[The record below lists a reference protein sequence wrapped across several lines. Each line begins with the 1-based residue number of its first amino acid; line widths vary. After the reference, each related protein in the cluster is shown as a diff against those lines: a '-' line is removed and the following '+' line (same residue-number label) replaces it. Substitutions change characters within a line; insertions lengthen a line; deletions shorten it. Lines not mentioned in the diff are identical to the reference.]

1 MKEEILK
8 NLDQPSLL
16 ERLYRNNK
24 TDFRKEFNLI
34 YRDIQHHTAAQIWN
48 ERLNFVNDEISW
60 GTKYELI
67 FVIVASV
74 IAGIIA
80 KLPEIASIQADYY
93 YPRNIGFIVFPLLT
107 AYFAWKQKLRTRN
120 LFLAAFM
127 IIISAIYINILP
139 DHGKSDTIILACIH
153 LMLLLWA
160 VTGFAFTG
168 NRAKSYEK
176 RLDYLRYNGDLAV
189 MTAIILIS
197 GALLAAATLGLFEL
211 IEIKAENF
219 YTQYIAIWGISAA
232 PIVGTYLVR
241 TNPHLVNKVSPII
254 AKIFTPLVLAT
265 LFVYLIAI
273 IYTGKDPYNDRE
285 FLLIFNLLLAGVMA
299 LILFSVTGTST
310 SSSSGAGTFMLTGLS
325 LLTIIVNGIALSAI
339 IFRISAWGI
348 TPNRLAVLG
357 SNILILTNLLIV
369 TYQLIRLLRGITG
382 KEKVENSIA
391 SFLPVYIGWAA
402 LVTFVFPLLFDFQ

>member
-8 NLDQPSLL
+8 NLDQPGQL
-16 ERLYRNNK
+16 ERLYRDNK
-24 TDFRKEFNLI
+24 TDFRKEFNHI
-34 YRDIQHHTAAQIWN
+34 YPDIQHHTTAQIWN

-67 FVIVASV
+67 FVIAASV

-80 KLPEIASIQADYY
+80 KLPEIASIRADYF
-93 YPRNIGFIVFPLLT
+93 YPRNIGFIIFPLLT
-107 AYFAWKQKLRTRN
+107 VYFAWKQKLRTRN
-120 LFLAAFM
+120 QLIAAF
-127 IIISAIYINILP
+127 IIVVSAIYINILP

-153 LMLLLWA
+153 LVLLLWA

-168 NRAKSYEK
+168 NHSKSYEK

-219 YTQYIAIWGISAA
+219 YTRYIAIWGFAAA
-232 PIVGTYLVR
+232 PIAGTYLVR
-241 TNPHLVNKVSPII
+241 TNPNLVNKVSPII
-254 AKIFTPLVLAT
+254 AKIFTPLVLVT
-265 LFVYLIAI
+265 LLVYLIAI
-273 IYTGKDPYNDRE
+273 VYTGKDPYNDRE

-299 LILFSVTGTST
+299 MILFSVTGSST
-310 SSSSGAGTFMLTGLS
+310 SSCSGAGTYMLISLS
-325 LLTIIVNGIALSAI
+325 FVTIIVNGIALSAI

-369 TYQLIRLLRGITG
+369 MYQLIRSLKGNTG

-391 SFLPVYIGWAA
+391 SFLPLYIGWAA
-402 LVTFVFPLLFDFQ
+402 LVAFVFPLLFDFQ